1 MIEQHSKHLMLIE
14 DDRELAGLIS
24 DFLHDQGFSVSIAAN
39 AKQAQSL
46 ALQHQFDLLICDL
59 MLPDMHGFQLAERLL
74 VSQHCPLI
82 FLTAL
87 GDDDTHIRGLE
98 LGAVDFITKPVKP
111 AILLARINT
120 NLAKQP
126 IASPSAHLAFGP
138 YRFDDRAKVLT
149 RHEQVIGLTNQEYD
163 VLRTLVR
170 YSNGP
175 VSRDFMFQQ
184 LVGRP
189 YDGSDRA
196 ADLKI
201 SRLRKKL
208 DACGCDDIVIRTL
221 RGKGYLLVLQHDA

>member
-1 MIEQHSKHLMLIE
+1 MVQAKKQLLLIE
-14 DDRELAGLIS
+14 DDMALAELVC
-24 DFLHDQGFSVSIAAN
+24 DFLRAEGFAVTHAAD
-39 AKQAQSL
+39 AKQAIASCQ
-46 ALQHQFDLLICDL
+46 QTHFDLIICDL
-59 MLPDMHGFQLAERLL
+59 MLPDLHGFKLAQRIHAD
-74 VSQHCPLI
+74 QHCPLI

-87 GDDDTHIRGLE
+87 GDDDTHVKGLE

-126 IASPSAHLAFGP
+126 VFEPSSSVQFGP
-138 YRFDDRAKVLT
+138 YFFQDRGKVLT
-149 RHEQVIGLTNQEYD
+149 RNGIVVPLTNQEYD

-170 YSNGP
+170 YSDGP
-175 VSRDFMFQQ
+175 ISRDFMFQQ

-196 ADLKI
+196 ADLQI

-208 DACGCDDIVIRTL
+208 DSCGCVDLSVRTL
-221 RGKGYLLVLQHDA
+221 RGKGYILVLTADA